1 MTGTSKN
8 LPITLGRKSL
18 IAIGLA
24 ILLVVVVA
32 AVVVNLRQPNAKT
45 TEGAVCF
52 TNVYGDRICSDDAF
66 FKALAD
72 GAPCPA
78 DVDIYH
84 VIAIDQPGTL
94 AGAPAWVFY
103 LDDGR
108 AFIVSEWIPADGGAP
123 APSCMTP

>member
-52 TNVYGDRICSDDAF
+52 TNVYGDRICS
-66 FKALAD
+66 
-72 GAPCPA
+72 A